1 MARFLIIEDN
11 PANLELVRYLLE
23 HAGHRVDGAVNGIDG
38 VFAVGATAPDLV
50 ICDLQLPRL
59 DGYGVLRELRAR
71 PAHAALPIVAVTAF
85 SMPNDRKNV
94 MQAGF
99 DGYLSKP
106 IDPETFVERIEAFLP
121 PALRLQSSG
130 RTGEGG

>member
-106 IDPETFVERIEAFLP
+106 IDPETFVERIESFLP

-130 RTGEGG
+130 RAGEGG

>member
-106 IDPETFVERIEAFLP
+106 IDPETFVERIESFLP